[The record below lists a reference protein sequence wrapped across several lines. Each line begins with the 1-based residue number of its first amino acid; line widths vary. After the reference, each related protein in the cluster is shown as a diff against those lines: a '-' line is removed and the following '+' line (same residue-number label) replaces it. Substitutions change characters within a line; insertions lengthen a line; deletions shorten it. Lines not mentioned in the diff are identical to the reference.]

1 MEARPEGGSP
11 DGESHANPAATAGD
25 ELDPAPSVRTFMDS
39 RPSISTEALMTDLK
53 TADSAARTVTGYLP
67 VSVVPSDE
75 GARDFLAYSG
85 MMPEGNRLWTL
96 GPASMMAFALPRV
109 PGQSVLIRFDLAAFV
124 WQDVLPRQ
132 RVRLRMG
139 DMPLG
144 EWLLTDGMGCRRAIA
159 IDGRDLPASG
169 IVALSIETP
178 DNARPAD
185 LGVNNDI
192 RPLGIAITRVQWS
205 YMADYAQ
212 AEAQARRYGR
222 RVGNEARKSFDDKL
236 DAGFWGRFITG
247 PNVLDIGFR
256 GYDDDIVPIVEG
268 AIGIDLDYPG
278 YDGTRLPFDDGSQD
292 TVFSSHCLEH
302 IPNHTQV
309 IQDWFRVTRVG
320 GHVIT
325 VVPNAMLYE
334 RKRRPPSRQAG
345 WNHLRFY
352 TPRSLLAEFESTLV
366 PNSYRVRH
374 LAENDANYRYDF
386 APDRH
391 PDGCY
396 EIELVIQK
404 IVPPDWRLD
413 D

>member
-1 MEARPEGGSP
+1 
-11 DGESHANPAATAGD
+11 
-25 ELDPAPSVRTFMDS
+25 
-39 RPSISTEALMTDLK
+39 MTDLK
-53 TADSAARTVTGYLP
+53 TPGSGTMTITGYLP
-67 VSVVPSDE
+67 PSVVPADE
-75 GARDFLAYSG
+75 GARGCLGYSG
-85 MMPEGNRLWTL
+85 MMPEGDRLWTL
-96 GPASMMAFALPRV
+96 GPSSMLAFALP
-109 PGQSVLIRFDLAAFV
+109 PISGQSVLIRFDVAAFV
-124 WQDVLPRQ
+124 WQDALPSQ

-139 DMPLG
+139 DTLLG
-144 EWLLTDGMGCRRAIA
+144 EWLMTDGAIHRRAIA
-159 IDGRDLPASG
+159 IRGQDLPPSG
-169 IVALSIETP
+169 VVALTIDTP
-178 DNARPAD
+178 DNARPID
-185 LGVNNDI
+185 LGVNNDV
-192 RPLGIAITRVQWS
+192 RPLGIAITRVQWA
-205 YMADYAQ
+205 YMADFAQ

-247 PNVLDIGFR
+247 PNVLDVGFR

-278 YDGTRLPFDDGSQD
+278 YDGTRLPFDDESQD

-302 IPNHTQV
+302 IPNHSQV
-309 IQDWFRVTRVG
+309 IHDWFRVTKVG
-320 GHVIT
+320 GHIIT

-345 WNHLRFY
+345 WNHQRFY

-366 PNSYRVRH
+366 PNTYRVRH
-374 LAENDANYRYDF
+374 LVENDANYRYDF
-386 APDRH
+386 TPDRH

-404 IVPPDWRLD
+404 IVPPNWGLD